1 MNMNEIDLKLLE
13 LLHNGD
19 FVSGEKISEEIGVSR
34 TTIWKHIN
42 KLKQQ
47 GYQIESAT
55 NKGYRLVKIPDR
67 IVPEEVYLGLKTDY
81 IGREI
86 KVFSSLGSTN
96 ERAKELARKDF
107 PTGTVVIAEEQTA
120 GKGRLGRSWFSP
132 PGTGLWF
139 SLIVRPDIPP
149 NKAPFL
155 TIIASLTLVKALSE
169 LNPELKPLI
178 KWPNDILIDDRKVC
192 GILSELNADLGMIN
206 FAVIGIGIN
215 VNQDYFP
222 EELSAKATSLKIA
235 LNTRIDRTGLLQ
247 GILNFFEGYYQKLLE
262 GRFKEIL
269 KEWKGY
275 LNILGESVTIYSGS
289 ETYQGRVIDIS
300 SLGELVIKDNSGK
313 VWSFWAGDV
322 TLRKEEN

>member
-1 MNMNEIDLKLLE
+1 MNEIDLKLLE

>member
-1 MNMNEIDLKLLE
+1 MNKIDLKLLE

-42 KLKQQ
+42 KLKQL

-155 TIIASLTLVKALSE
+155 TIITSLTLVKALSG
-169 LNPELKPLI
+169 LNTELKPLI

-222 EELSAKATSLKIA
+222 EELATKATSLKIA
-235 LNTRIDRTGLLQ
+235 LNTWIDRTGLLQ
-247 GILNFFEGYYQKLLE
+247 GILNSFEGYYQKLLE
-262 GRFKEIL
+262 GRFKELL

-275 LNILGESVTIYSGS
+275 LNILGEFVTIYSGS
-289 ETYQGRVIDIS
+289 EIYQGRVIDIS

-322 TLRKEEN
+322 TLRKEKN